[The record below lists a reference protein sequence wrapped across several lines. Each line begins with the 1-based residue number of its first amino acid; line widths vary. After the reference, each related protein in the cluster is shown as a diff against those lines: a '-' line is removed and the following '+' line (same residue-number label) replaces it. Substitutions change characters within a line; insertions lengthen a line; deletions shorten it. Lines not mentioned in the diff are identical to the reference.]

1 MGVLTLTLLTWAFY
15 GQKNPAVK
23 RDFGLCWMLLYYKM
37 VEAAGI
43 EPASANLPQA
53 ALHT

>member
-1 MGVLTLTLLTWAFY
+1 MDVLTLTLLIWAFY

-23 RDFGLCWMLLYYKM
+23 RDSELCWMLLYYKL

>member
-23 RDFGLCWMLLYYKM
+23 RDSELCWMLLYYKLGGG
-37 VEAAGI
+37 VNQITSCKPHG
-43 EPASANLPQA
+43 
-53 ALHT
+53 